1 MRKMVVFCLS
11 ALLTVCAH
19 AYSPRFDT
27 LVVFG
32 DSLSDNG
39 NLYRYLLHFLPVS
52 PPYYEGH
59 FSDGPVW
66 VEYLYESYFPS
77 EYAQGLQNYAVGGAG
92 AILSYKENLPYTLTF
107 ELDNYLYWHT
117 YDHQQ
122 SSLYSIWIGANNY
135 INEPTNVE
143 DLTSSVILSI
153 GGVIERLI
161 RNGGDKFLITNLP
174 DLAQLPQAK
183 DSPNQ
188 ALLTRLSMTHNEKL
202 TQLVNE
208 LRDKY
213 PDVLFINFDVNQFF
227 EESRMNAAEYGVD
240 NLVDPCYL
248 GSYSG
253 WLLSLMPNEE
263 TLHASLQQQIPELN
277 EQQWL
282 MIKNNPQLHE
292 AAVTGYIFSLL
303 PKNEPLQCANY
314 LYWDH
319 VHPTTA
325 VHQLIAKKVK
335 TLIDEAG
342 LQPFWPQT
350 FTKGQIDGR
359 RANKQVAEE
368 TRRGLFTENRCAT
381 GGFAPLCTG

>member
-1 MRKMVVFCLS
+1 MKKRLLYVMGL
-11 ALLTVCAH
+11 LLTMASH
-19 AYSPRFDT
+19 AYSPQFDT
-27 LVVFG
+27 VVVFG

-39 NLYRYLLHFLPVS
+39 NLYRYMLHLLPVS

-66 VEYLYESYFPS
+66 VEYLYDSFFP
-77 EYAQGLQNYAVGGAG
+77 EDYRAGFQNYAVGGAG
-92 AILSYKENLPYTLTF
+92 AVLSYKENLPYTLTF

-135 INEPTNVE
+135 INEPTNVDE
-143 DLTSSVILSI
+143 LTSGVVAAIGSVTES
-153 GGVIERLI
+153 LI
-161 RNGGDKFLITNLP
+161 ANGGDKFLMTNLP

-183 DSPNQ
+183 DSVNQ
-188 ALLTRLSMTHNEKL
+188 ALLTRLTLTHNQKL
-202 TQLVNE
+202 ATLVDQ

-213 PDVLFINFDVNQFF
+213 PEVLFISFDANQFF
-227 EESRMNAAEYGVD
+227 EEAKGHAQDYGVD

-253 WLLSLMPNEE
+253 WLLSLVPDDE
-263 TLHASLQQQIPELN
+263 TLHASLQQQMPELN
-277 EQQWL
+277 DQQWL

-292 AAVTGYIFSLL
+292 AATTGYIFALL
-303 PKNEPLQCANY
+303 PKTEELQCANY

-319 VHPTTA
+319 VHPTTN

-342 LQPFWPQT
+342 LQPFWPPT
-350 FTKGQIDGR
+350 LTKGQTDGR
-359 RANKQVAEE
+359 TNKQIAKK
-368 TRRGLFTENRCAT
+368 TRSGSFTKDWDAT
-381 GGFAPLCTG
+381 GGFAPSGVG